1 VGITIEPDGSRDTD
15 VCACCGTASRVVW
28 GYARRD
34 GDPLAAYF
42 VHWTPAHHSERDANI
57 DLIVG
62 EWGHGTTAQ
71 QRVGV
76 ALLYRLLGTGPAM
89 MVIDGSSRPSLD
101 SPLVGRPLARADVI
115 DSPLANEVFA
125 VADAILD
132 QDERVEEL
140 LEPATPSPS
149 H

>member
-1 VGITIEPDGSRDTD
+1 MIAIEPGVSHDT
-15 VCACCGTASRVVW
+15 VCACCGSASRVVW
-28 GYARRD
+28 GHVRRH
-34 GDPLAAYF
+34 GNAFAAYF
-42 VHWTPAHHSERDANI
+42 VHWTPAHLSEQGANI

-62 EWGHGTTAQ
+62 EWGHGTTAH

-76 ALLYRLLGTGPAM
+76 ALLYRLLRTGPAM
-89 MVIDGSSRPSLD
+89 MVIDGAGRPSFER
-101 SPLVGRPLARADVI
+101 SLVGRPLTRADVVA
-115 DSPLANEVFA
+115 SPQAKDVFA

-140 LEPATPSPS
+140 MGSATPSPS